1 MSAPI
6 WALLDLPLGMVT
18 NYVYVITGIKL
29 GGMLLL
35 NKLSVFV
42 STIYEYQN
50 IAYLWFDI
58 LNAMMSN

>member
-1 MSAPI
+1 MWELVVHKCLTWDENP
-6 WALLDLPLGMVT
+6 
-18 NYVYVITGIKL
+18 YYVITGIKL

-50 IAYLWFDI
+50 IAYIWFDI

>member
-1 MSAPI
+1 
-6 WALLDLPLGMVT
+6 VT
-18 NYVYVITGIKL
+18 NYIYVITGIKL

-50 IAYLWFDI
+50 IAYIWFDI

>member
-1 MSAPI
+1 
-6 WALLDLPLGMVT
+6 MVI

-42 STIYEYQN
+42 STICEYQN
-50 IAYLWFDI
+50 IAYLWFDMR
-58 LNAMMSN
+58 NAMVPN

>member
-1 MSAPI
+1 MLSLCVGI
-6 WALLDLPLGMVT
+6 T
-18 NYVYVITGIKL
+18 RICRSNYIFLEYVITGIKL

-50 IAYLWFDI
+50 IAYIWFDI